1 MLKSL
6 FFRGFLFII
15 LAISVIVQGCSVEQ
29 FIPEGELLYEGADLE
44 VASDTVLKNKAGL
57 EGQLKSVLRPAPNG
71 KILGMRPGLYFYY
84 KAQREKPGFI
94 NKFLNK
100 KLGEEPVYLSDVETL
115 EMEKLL
121 LNRLENNGFFYSNAT
136 SSETKDE
143 ENKTGKV
150 SYRVD
155 VTNPYDI
162 SSYQVVSDSLLVYQD
177 IQNKLD
183 ESILKEGMRFN
194 LNAFK
199 AERNR
204 IDNQLKNK
212 GYYNFNPGFLIFE
225 ADTNRYE
232 KRKLDM
238 YIKLKKDVPVKSV
251 IPYRISSVNIYPNY
265 AGVEDTT
272 LTSPDRF
279 AEKNFYQNDT
289 FFKPKR
295 LDPFVLIEKGQFYN
309 PEISKNT
316 SRRLGSIGV
325 YKFINIQY
333 KEKDTLP
340 SDSLGQLEA
349 NIYLAPL
356 NKYALRA
363 ELQGVT
369 KSNGFAGPTIQG
381 TFTNRNIFKG
391 GETLNLSAKA
401 GYEIQTGGGAN
412 ATAGKSTLLL
422 GVNADLLF
430 PRLLFP
436 ININEDWFEY
446 SIPRTKVSLGVD
458 YLNRTGLYTLLS
470 GTSTFGYVWQANK
483 YVSHEMN
490 PISINYV
497 NLAKTTPEFKTI
509 LDNNPFLKASFD
521 QQFIS
526 GLTYSFTYN
535 GMVDTGNTH
544 QFYANINFDTAGNS
558 LGLISGS
565 SSGEPKKFIGLEFAQ
580 YAKIDGDF
588 RYHFNFGKD
597 QKIATR
603 LFAGIG
609 VPYGN
614 SDVLPYTKQYFSG
627 GPYSVRA
634 FQIRSLGPGTYKPT
648 KEGTVSSFFDQTGNM
663 RLEANIEYRFP
674 IFGIVKG
681 AFFGDAGNIWNTSNS
696 GPDEGKFTSD
706 WFNQLGIGVGTGIR
720 IDIQSFV
727 IRFDLAAPIHDP
739 KLDKGQRWDFNLNQP
754 VFNFAIGYPF

>member
-1 MLKSL
+1 MLQS
-6 FFRGFLFII
+6 
-15 LAISVIVQGCSVEQ
+15 CSVDK
-29 FIPEGELLYEGADLE
+29 FIPEDKLLYEGAELD
-44 VASDTVLKNKAGL
+44 VTSDTVIVNQSGL
-57 EGQLKSVLRPAPNG
+57 EGQLKGVLRPAPNG
-71 KILGMRPGLYFYY
+71 KVLGMRPGLYYYY

-100 KLGEEPVYLSDVETL
+100 KIGEEPVYLSDVQTL

-121 LNRLENNGFFYSNAT
+121 LNRLENNGFFYSNVT
-136 SSETKDE
+136 SSTT
-143 ENKTGKV
+143 ENQEDKTG
-150 SYRVD
+150 RVTYS
-155 VTNPYDI
+155 VKIANPYEI
-162 SSYQVVSDSLLVYQD
+162 SSYQLDSDSLLVYSD
-177 IQNKLD
+177 IKTGLD
-183 ESILKEGMRFN
+183 EAILKKGMRFN

-225 ADTNRYE
+225 ADTNQYE
-232 KRKLDM
+232 TRKLDM
-238 YIKLKKDVPVKSV
+238 YVKLKKDVPTKSV
-251 IPYRISSVNIYPNY
+251 IPYKISNVNVYPHY
-265 AGVEDTT
+265 AGVEDSTHAP
-272 LTSPDRF
+272 PDRF
-279 AEKNFYQNDT
+279 AEKNFFQDDT

-295 LDPFVLIEKGQFYN
+295 LDPFVLIEEGQFYD
-309 PEISKNT
+309 PETSKNT
-316 SRRLGSIGV
+316 SRRLGSIGI

-333 KEKDTLP
+333 KELDTDAT
-340 SDSLGQLEA
+340 DSLGQLEA

-369 KSNGFAGPTIQG
+369 KSNGFAGPTLQG
-381 TFTNRNIFKG
+381 TFTNRNIFNG

-422 GVNADLLF
+422 GLNADLIF

-436 ININEDWFEY
+436 IKIDKNWFKY
-446 SIPRTKVSLGVD
+446 SIPKTKVSLGVD

-470 GTSTFGYVWQANK
+470 GTATFGYIWQANK
-483 YVSHEMN
+483 YVSHELN
-490 PISINYV
+490 PLSVNYV
-497 NLAKTTPEFKTI
+497 NLAKKTPEFQDI
-509 LDNNPFLKASFD
+509 LDNNEFLATSFE

-526 GLTYSFTYN
+526 GLTYAFTYN
-535 GMVDTGNTH
+535 GMIDTEKTN

-558 LGLISGS
+558 ISLISGS
-565 SSGEPKKFIGLEFAQ
+565 DAAEPKKFIGLEFAQ

-603 LFAGIG
+603 IFAGIG
-609 VPYGN
+609 LPYGN

-634 FQIRSLGPGTYKPT
+634 FQIRSLGPGIYKPDEEAT
-648 KEGTVSSFFDQTGNM
+648 TSSFFDQTGNL

-681 AFFGDAGNIWNTSNS
+681 ALFGDAGNVWNTSDN
-696 GPDEGKFTSD
+696 GLKGGKFSSD
-706 WFNQLGIGVGTGIR
+706 WINELGIGVGAGVR
-720 IDIQSFV
+720 VDIQSFV
-727 IRFDLAAPIHDP
+727 IRFDLAAPVHDP
-739 KLDKGQRWDFNLNQP
+739 KLDAGQRWDFNLDKP